1 MISIAIAAALTGCS
15 LTSPRDVGNGHRV
28 FLEPLA
34 GKMACKGRMGS
45 LVVAY
50 PKVPD
55 TLDTSRIAL
64 LDQTGRWDYFVGMR
78 WADFLPGNVQSALIE
93 SLSASG
99 KISSVSADDTVELG
113 RLTLG
118 SEINTFEAVYHAD
131 GAAPDVEI
139 DIAFTLREGDS
150 PRIRKQFIASSKVH
164 AAADNVDAI
173 GAAFEQA
180 FTEVQRTAVSKI
192 TCR

>member
-1 MISIAIAAALTGCS
+1 MAVLTGCS
-15 LTSPRDVGNGHRV
+15 LTTPRDVGNGHRV
-28 FLEPLA
+28 FLKPVAE
-34 GKMACKGRMGS
+34 KMVCRKGRMGS

-64 LDQTGRWDYFVGMR
+64 VDQTGRWDYFSGMR

-99 KISSVSADDTVELG
+99 KFSSVSSDDTVELG

-118 SEINTFEAVYHAD
+118 SEINKFEAVYHT
-131 GAAPDVEI
+131 GATAPDVEV
-139 DIAFTLREGDS
+139 DVAFTLHEGDS

-164 AAADNVDAI
+164 AAADNADAI
-173 GAAFEQA
+173 GAAFGEA